1 MSSLPLPG
9 RDRPYVAAPFLGI
22 LVTVPVQ
29 LASDGL
35 ELAAAQTVVVAL
47 IAAGLIGAAFGTRY
61 AGTTASA
68 SALTASLAA
77 GGAVIVL
84 IVAGSL

>member
-1 MSSLPLPG
+1 MRFPPLPG

-22 LVTVPVQ
+22 LAAILVQ
-29 LASDGL
+29 LGGGPLGL
-35 ELAAAQTVVVAL
+35 MAAQTAVVAL
-47 IAAGLIGAAFGTRY
+47 IVAGVFGAAFGSRY
-61 AGTTASA
+61 AGETAAAA
-68 SALTASLAA
+68 SLTASLAA

>member
-1 MSSLPLPG
+1 MTPLSLPG

-22 LVTVPVQ
+22 LVTLPVQ
-29 LASDGL
+29 LLGSVLGL
-35 ELAAAQTVVVAL
+35 TAAQTVVVAL
-47 IAAGLIGAAFGTRY
+47 IVTGLVGAVFGTRY
-61 AGTTASA
+61 AGSTVSAAS
-68 SALTASLAA
+68 LTASLAA

>member
-1 MSSLPLPG
+1 MTALSVPG

-22 LVTVPVQ
+22 LVTLPVQ
-29 LASDGL
+29 LLSDTLGL
-35 ELAAAQTVVVAL
+35 VSAQTVLVAL
-47 IAAGLIGAAFGTRY
+47 IVAGVVGAVFGTRY
-61 AGTTASA
+61 AGETVAAAS
-68 SALTASLAA
+68 LTASLAA

>member
-1 MSSLPLPG
+1 MTALSLPG

-29 LASDGL
+29 LLSGPLGL
-35 ELAAAQTVVVAL
+35 VPAQTVVVAL
-47 IAAGLIGAAFGTRY
+47 IAAGLVGGVFGTRY
-61 AGTTASA
+61 ADNTPTAA
-68 SALTASLAA
+68 SLTASLAA